1 MSSNRSINTRRS
13 QGRHRLS
20 LAVAVLF
27 GLFSAIPAAQ
37 AENIDL
43 LMSGLFKQG
52 PTYIGMTS
60 VDRDNIPETAN
71 YERKYLIVDFRYQ
84 NTPDSSGLQASINTI
99 CMAMI
104 RDQELMQRLS
114 NQGYDMVSVAFD
126 RQSQYDCL

>member
-1 MSSNRSINTRRS
+1 MPSNRLVNSSRR
-13 QGRHRLS
+13 QGRSALS
-20 LAVAVLF
+20 LTVAAVF
-27 GLFSAIPAAQ
+27 GLLSAMPAAH

-60 VDRDNIPETAN
+60 VDRDDIPESAN

-84 NTPDSSGLQASINTI
+84 EMPDDGRLQASINTI

-104 RDQELMQRLS
+104 RDRELMQRLS

>member
-1 MSSNRSINTRRS
+1 MLSSRSINTRKSR
-13 QGRHRLS
+13 GHHRLA
-20 LAVAVLF
+20 LAAAATF
-27 GLFSAIPAAQ
+27 GLLSSIPAAQ

-60 VDRDNIPETAN
+60 VDRDNIPETAH
-71 YERKYLIVDFRYQ
+71 YDRKYLIVDFRYQ
-84 NTPDSSGLQASINTI
+84 DMPDDSGLQASINTI

-104 RDQELMQRLS
+104 RDQDLMQRLS
-114 NQGYDMVSVAFD
+114 RQGYDMVSVAFD